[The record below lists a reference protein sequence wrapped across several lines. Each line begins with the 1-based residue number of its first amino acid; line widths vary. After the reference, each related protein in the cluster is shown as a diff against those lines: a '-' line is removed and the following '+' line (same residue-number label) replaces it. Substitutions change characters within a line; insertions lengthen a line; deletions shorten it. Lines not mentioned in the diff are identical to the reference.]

1 MMLAHPANS
10 KHEIEFS
17 FRTPKT
23 AMNIRDYEYK
33 LTLSYNV
40 FSRRGLLFS
49 PSALPI
55 EKSIMVTTAP
65 VNRQEEHEPIGKAA
79 GPCVMV
85 LFGASGDLTK
95 RKLVP
100 ALYNL
105 VKAKLLPKN
114 FAVMGVSFDD
124 LSREQFRD
132 QVTGFLQQEDH
143 GTEAW
148 EWFTQ
153 RLYYQ
158 RGDFADPSTYST
170 LATRLSEVD
179 QDHNTEAN
187 YLFYLATA
195 PKYFAQIVRQLG
207 QAGLSRQNDGRWRR
221 VVIEKPFG
229 QDLDSAKALNR
240 DIKAVLAEN
249 QIYRIDH
256 YLGKETVQ
264 NIMVFRFDNAI
275 FEPIWNRRYIDHVQI
290 TNAETVGVEQRGGY
304 FDTAGTLRDMVPNH
318 MMQLLSLTT
327 MEPPVSFQADAV
339 RNEQAKIL
347 RAVQP
352 LDSEDVLHCSV
363 RGQYGEGAIGAE
375 RVSAYRSEPGVAAES
390 KTETFVALKLNI
402 DNWRWAGVPF
412 YIRTGKRL
420 AQRHTEITIQF
431 KRTPFEIFRNAPVH
445 KHTNQLVIQI
455 QPVEAI
461 SLSFGAKIP
470 GPVLRVGSVDMSFE
484 YSKYFGADAYTGY
497 EVLLYECMIGDAT
510 LFQRADMVEAGWS
523 VVDPVLDVW
532 QALPPRRFP
541 NYPSGTWG
549 PAESDE
555 LLARDGRHW
564 RKIEP

>member
-1 MMLAHPANS
+1 MA
-10 KHEIEFS
+10 
-17 FRTPKT
+17 T
-23 AMNIRDYEYK
+23 AA
-33 LTLSYNV
+33 TV
-40 FSRRGLLFS
+40 HG
-49 PSALPI
+49 
-55 EKSIMVTTAP
+55 
-65 VNRQEEHEPIGKAA
+65 QEEHEQIGKAA

-114 FAVMGVSFDD
+114 FAVVGVAFDD

-132 QVTGFLQQEDH
+132 QVTGFLQAEDR

-158 RGDFADPSTYST
+158 RGEFADPATYST
-170 LATRLSEVD
+170 LAAQLAGVD
-179 QDHNTEAN
+179 REHGTQAN

-195 PKYFAQIVRQLG
+195 PKFFATIVQQLG
-207 QAGLSRQNDGRWRR
+207 KAELSSQKDGCWRR

-229 QDLDSAKALNR
+229 HDLDSAKALNR
-240 DIKAVLAEN
+240 DVKAVLAEN

-290 TNAETVGVEQRGGY
+290 TNAETVGVELRGGY

-318 MMQLLSLTT
+318 IMQLLSLTA

-352 LDSEDVLHCSV
+352 LDSEDVLHSSV
-363 RGQYGEGAIGAE
+363 RGQYGAGVIAGE
-375 RVSAYRSEPGVAAES
+375 RVAAYRAEPGVAPES
-390 KTETFVALKLNI
+390 KTETFLALKLNI

-412 YIRTGKRL
+412 YVRTGKRL

-431 KRTPFEIFRNAPVH
+431 KRTPFEIFRNSPVH
-445 KHTNQLVIQI
+445 KHTNQLVMQI
-455 QPVEAI
+455 QPVEGI
-461 SLSFGAKIP
+461 SLSFGAKVP

-484 YSKYFGADAYTGY
+484 YTKYFGADAYTGY
-497 EVLLYECMIGDAT
+497 EVLIYECMIGDAT

-523 VVDPVLDVW
+523 IVDPILDVW

-549 PAESDE
+549 PADSDE
-555 LLARDGRHW
+555 LLARDGRQW